1 MPDMHTDGNGVAGLL
16 TELMAGDPTA
26 AERRCHSCG
35 ASTPV
40 AAHLA
45 YEGAGTVLRCPAC
58 GDVALR
64 VCVQEEHLVYEWR
77 GTFRV
82 RRAG

>member
-1 MPDMHTDGNGVAGLL
+1 MDDAHTDGNGVAGLL
-16 TELMAGDPTA
+16 AEMMAGDATA

-35 ASTPV
+35 ASAPI

-45 YEGAGTVLRCPAC
+45 YEGAGTVLRCPGC

-64 VCVQEEHLVYEWR
+64 VCVQAEHLVYEWR

-82 RRAG
+82 RRPA